1 LNKKINDLFF
11 GFLPKKMENKSFE
24 ELMKELEETV
34 KNLENRDIT
43 LDDAVKAYSRGLELS
58 KECYKILE
66 DNQKLVAQKMTKE
79 GLVDFN
85 EDNK

>member
-1 LNKKINDLFF
+1 
-11 GFLPKKMENKSFE
+11 MENKSFE

>member
-1 LNKKINDLFF
+1 
-11 GFLPKKMENKSFE
+11 MENKSFE

-85 EDNK
+85 EDNQ

>member
-1 LNKKINDLFF
+1 
-11 GFLPKKMENKSFE
+11 MENKEKSFE